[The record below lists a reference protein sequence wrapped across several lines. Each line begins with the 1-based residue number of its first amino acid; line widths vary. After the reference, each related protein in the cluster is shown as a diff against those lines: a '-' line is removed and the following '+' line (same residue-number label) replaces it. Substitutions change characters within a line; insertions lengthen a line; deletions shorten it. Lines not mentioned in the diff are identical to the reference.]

1 MCYGW
6 YEEVLHEEALLAERM
21 RLARQKADRRSTE
34 PRAPAPEG
42 GKERKPKPQT
52 ETQPDAVPA

>member
-6 YEEVLHEEALLAERM
+6 YEEVLLQERI
-21 RLARQKADRRSTE
+21 RRATHKADELKQPTE
-34 PRAPAPEG
+34 SRPPAQ
-42 GKERKPKPQT
+42 EREKAPKPERQT